1 MAERANTA
9 AMRRDKAEAMDQNA
23 ARGHHKGLYDPAK
36 GEILLMTV
44 STVVLM
50 LAAILGI

>member
-9 AMRRDKAEAMDQNA
+9 AMRRDEAEAMDQNA

-36 GEILLMTV
+36 GEYDP
-44 STVVLM
+44 SDD
-50 LAAILGI
+50 G